1 MAENSSKLTYIEKH
15 IELTIT
21 EYEGPWKILLLH
33 PNKANTYL
41 TVYLRASRSDFD
53 KEDYVD
59 APIIDAGD
67 RLKKVLD
74 YITNQIER
82 YPYSWDLAGQ
92 KIVPYGYDFESVL
105 SGNEISSLD
114 LTDVA
119 HEAVCEH
126 YNIFSPGSGT
136 GIVDESDMV
145 SGKGVM
151 AKLKIVLDKPK
162 YVNRLAIDFFT
173 EYPMEILS
181 FMYQTEEGETQPFYE
196 LSLSNVVATNSS
208 LYLYFPRV
216 YAKVFYIILKQETY
230 TLLNYVEDQNLRLQE
245 EEWENASNNSQDI
258 FLQEAQNYLSQAA
271 ITLGKA
277 MVSTLKDTP
286 TNRNLE
292 KAPSTLEEQN
302 YRDSFRKIK
311 QKMDHI

>member
-1 MAENSSKLTYIEKH
+1 MAGNNSNFTYIEKH

-21 EYEGPWKILLLH
+21 EYEGPWKILFLH
-33 PNKANTYL
+33 PNKANAYITA
-41 TVYLRASRSDFD
+41 YLRASRADFN
-53 KEDYVD
+53 EMDYTD

-67 RLKKVLD
+67 RLKEVLD
-74 YITNQIER
+74 YITNQIEY
-82 YPYSWDLAGQ
+82 YPHSWELTGQ
-92 KIVPYGYDFESVL
+92 KIVPYGYDFEGVL
-105 SGNEISSLD
+105 NGDTISSLD

-119 HEAVCEH
+119 YEAVREH

-136 GIVDESDMV
+136 GIVDRSDTV

-151 AKLKIVLDKPK
+151 VKLKIALDKPK

-196 LSLSNVVATNSS
+196 LSLSNVITTNSS
-208 LYLYFPRV
+208 LYLHFPRV

-245 EEWENASNNSQDI
+245 EEWENASSNSQDI
-258 FLQEAQNYLSQAA
+258 FLQEAQSYLSQAA
-271 ITLGKA
+271 ITLGKE
-277 MVSTLKDTP
+277 MVSTLKGIP

-292 KAPSTLEEQN
+292 KTHSTLDEQN

-311 QKMDHI
+311 QKIDYI